1 MSTQR
6 KDIYSSM
13 PDSPAFGGF
22 GAIEREREIVLSPK
36 RSENPPKRRRRRARP
51 QEEKSIQRKSL
62 WQQSF
67 EKTFVKRLDEMDDET
82 LDVLFPPDD
91 DAAVDKFVDEI
102 DDKWIFDTAGA
113 FIRRALT
120 GRRRRRRK
128 SADARI
134 TTKVKTGPC
143 WDGYEQVGMKKGKGG
158 KMVPN
163 CVPIGGGKKTLGN
176 SGLSYKGA
184 KKPRL
189 RDPKGGLTAA
199 GRAHFKRTEGANLKP
214 GVKGA
219 ADTPEKMRRKGSF
232 LTRFFTNPSGP
243 MVGENGKPTR
253 LALSAAA
260 WGEPVP
266 KNRSDAAKLA
276 AKGRRLLERYENTK
290 KKKKKK

>member
-1 MSTQR
+1 MGTNR
-6 KDIYSSM
+6 KDIYSGM
-13 PDSPAFGGF
+13 VTGPIGGF
-22 GAIEREREIVLSPK
+22 GKITREREIVPSPMRSGTPK
-36 RSENPPKRRRRRARP
+36 RKKKPKKEEFP
-51 QEEKSIQRKSL
+51 KEKSMEQKAL
-62 WQQSF
+62 MQKSF
-67 EKTFVKRLDEMDDET
+67 ERTFAKRIDDLDDET
-82 LDVLFPPDD
+82 LDILFPEGDD
-91 DAAVDKFVDEI
+91 SAVVNFISGIDE
-102 DDKWIFDTAGA
+102 KWIFDTAGA

-128 SADARI
+128 SADIGLTA
-134 TTKVKTGPC
+134 KVKTGPC

-163 CVPIGGGKKTLGN
+163 CVPIGKKSLD
-176 SGLSYKGA
+176 
-184 KKPRL
+184 KPRL

-199 GRAHFKRTEGANLKP
+199 GRAHFKRTEGSNLKP

-243 MVGENGKPTR
+243 MVGDNGKPTR

-290 KKKKKK
+290 KKK